1 MKKLI
6 VVLLAMVMVFAFA
19 ATASAVTW
27 NDNEIPDYTDVAN
40 LTEEQ
45 QVAIYR
51 LTALGVIDGMN
62 GWGGAYAGDTYFT
75 REQLAKIAVYLSGN
89 EDAVDLYASFGSA
102 FGDIAE
108 GRWSEGYINLCY
120 ELGLMKGVS
129 TTAMIFAP
137 TSTVTYQEFATVVL
151 RALGYDDN
159 LPGVWPADYSNK
171 AVKMGLT
178 KYTDYVGPQAINRAD
193 MAVMA
198 DNALDED
205 MVTYVGNNSL
215 SGVISAI
222 NDNYV
227 DPDGYTYS
235 ALYTNEDN
243 GETQN
248 GTMLSEV
255 FDCYPT
261 YVELIFGNDGSDAD
275 RNLKEGAAW
284 SLEDG
289 ELSFYGFYE
298 DNNEDV
304 DGLSDLGVASNY
316 YIYGADL
323 VTLAGNNGDA
333 LIRWNDDEDEFEVL
347 FIEVTSDSELM
358 DYDASDYKAKDFIF
372 DEYLGAWSPYDGE
385 EDVDT
390 ALVYTN
396 EDGEIYYIY
405 GYEDFMNR
413 SWGIVDEVKTEKIN
427 MKDVLDDGM
436 EYLEGSFKYY
446 DEDDEIEFQLFY
458 DMENDKFI
466 PAADLADG
474 DVLYFAG
481 LVGEEEDYDINL
493 FLVYPVKSAEI
504 SKISAGYVYLD
515 GEKTEVLRDSA
526 DIFSLYSLDNS
537 DFSAY
542 TYDEVAEFDGAT
554 SYTDAYVP
562 GCFTYVC
569 DEVYNSVKGVV
580 VDFDVDYDRHGD
592 YVYTGIT
599 LFEADGEEHEYEAD
613 DIPVADLDNMTEG
626 DYVKVFMTD
635 GEVADGIE
643 ILADWTDSELESI
656 EMEIRDVEDGL
667 IKITD
672 NNSKLA
678 GIDGN
683 YDVAEDAIIY
693 LLSSDGDSYDDG
705 DFDKV
710 ELMEVEDLLSDD
722 DDKYL
727 IANFYADGTDAD
739 VLYIVDLYDYHTDT
753 ALNRVDL
760 KTLGGDEAV
769 RASSRDTYYVV
780 FYGVDGEGAGQD
792 DYKEV
797 EFSNADTPREKMEK
811 YGAGVVFYGLGS
823 NKVAEKAVVIDGFK
837 AIDTYFNQVQ
847 NNGLEDGKTYNVDGD
862 KWNVYLGYI
871 TDVHDKIVEFNY
883 AGYNGGFQFDYHTD
897 ANAKNA
903 TVVDIPCVYD
913 IYDGDTNAETDSA
926 TVIAYSDLEED
937 DIAWFITDEDGDL
950 AYVLRLI
957 SAEDLE
963 DILPG
968 DVFPGWLN

>member
-261 YVELIFGNDGSDAD
+261 YVGLIFGNDGSDAD

-316 YIYGADL
+316 DIYGADL

-372 DEYLGAWSPYDGE
+372 DEYLGGWSPHDGE
-385 EDVDT
+385 NDVDT

-405 GYEDFMNR
+405 GYEDFMDR

-427 MKDVLDDGM
+427 MKDVDSDVMNYLD
-436 EYLEGSFKYY
+436 GSFK
-446 DEDDEIEFQLFY
+446 
-458 DMENDKFI
+458 
-466 PAADLADG
+466 
-474 DVLYFAG
+474 
-481 LVGEEEDYDINL
+481 
-493 FLVYPVKSAEI
+493 
-504 SKISAGYVYLD
+504 
-515 GEKTEVLRDSA
+515 
-526 DIFSLYSLDNS
+526 
-537 DFSAY
+537 
-542 TYDEVAEFDGAT
+542 
-554 SYTDAYVP
+554 
-562 GCFTYVC
+562 
-569 DEVYNSVKGVV
+569 
-580 VDFDVDYDRHGD
+580 
-592 YVYTGIT
+592 
-599 LFEADGEEHEYEAD
+599 
-613 DIPVADLDNMTEG
+613 
-626 DYVKVFMTD
+626 
-635 GEVADGIE
+635 
-643 ILADWTDSELESI
+643 
-656 EMEIRDVEDGL
+656 
-667 IKITD
+667 
-672 NNSKLA
+672 
-678 GIDGN
+678 
-683 YDVAEDAIIY
+683 
-693 LLSSDGDSYDDG
+693 
-705 DFDKV
+705 
-710 ELMEVEDLLSDD
+710 
-722 DDKYL
+722 
-727 IANFYADGTDAD
+727 
-739 VLYIVDLYDYHTDT
+739 
-753 ALNRVDL
+753 
-760 KTLGGDEAV
+760 
-769 RASSRDTYYVV
+769 
-780 FYGVDGEGAGQD
+780 
-792 DYKEV
+792 
-797 EFSNADTPREKMEK
+797 
-811 YGAGVVFYGLGS
+811 
-823 NKVAEKAVVIDGFK
+823 
-837 AIDTYFNQVQ
+837 
-847 NNGLEDGKTYNVDGD
+847 
-862 KWNVYLGYI
+862 
-871 TDVHDKIVEFNY
+871 
-883 AGYNGGFQFDYHTD
+883 
-897 ANAKNA
+897 
-903 TVVDIPCVYD
+903 
-913 IYDGDTNAETDSA
+913 
-926 TVIAYSDLEED
+926 
-937 DIAWFITDEDGDL
+937 
-950 AYVLRLI
+950 
-957 SAEDLE
+957 
-963 DILPG
+963 
-968 DVFPGWLN
+968 